1 MTDTATATAV
11 ETRSTDEGNLL
22 DIKGLTAGY
31 SGVAVIR
38 DINLHV
44 APGEVV
50 ALLGPNGAGKTTT
63 LLSVSG
69 LLKALEGSVTVL
81 GEPTTFGAPHKT
93 ARRGLAHVPEDR
105 SLFFGLTVQENLK
118 LGLRGS
124 RAEQKS
130 RMDTALDLL
139 PALRPLM
146 GRRSGLLSGGE
157 QQMLAMARALV
168 SNPKLLLVDEMS
180 LGLAPIIVERLLPIV
195 RDIADETGAGVLIV
209 EQHVHL
215 ALEVCDRAYVMSH
228 GSIVLEGSASELLE
242 RSDLLEASYLG
253 DLEEVAEGIDV
264 RDSDRS
270 RVRL

>member
-1 MTDTATATAV
+1 MTDTATT
-11 ETRSTDEGNLL
+11 TPTEGSAGSRLL
-22 DIKGLTAGY
+22 DINGVSAGY

-38 DINLHV
+38 DINMHINS
-44 APGEVV
+44 GEVV

-63 LLSVSG
+63 LLTVSG
-69 LLKALEGSVTVL
+69 LLKALEGSVDVL

-124 RAEQKS
+124 RADQAAGLES
-130 RMDTALDLL
+130 ALELL
-139 PALRPLM
+139 PALKPLM
-146 GRRSGLLSGGE
+146 GRRAGLLSGGE

-168 SNPKLLLVDEMS
+168 GKPKLLLVDEMS

-215 ALEVCDRAYVMSH
+215 ALEVADRAYVMSH
-228 GSIVLEGSASELLE
+228 GSIVLEGSAEELME
-242 RSDLLEASYLG
+242 RRDLLEASYLG
-253 DLEEVAEGIDV
+253 DLEEVAEEVAEEIEETEDMA
-264 RDSDRS
+264 
-270 RVRL
+270 